1 MDRTYSE
8 LLDERENSRTQ
19 YGKSRVPLTVKLE
32 KMAEAAFPCRFGNFR
47 IFGFRRN
54 APNSPTV
61 GSTTDLQSTN
71 SAETV
76 ALKLG
81 DFSLTSDRAPL
92 VRIHSQCLTGDVFGS
107 LRCDCGRQLE
117 LALEKIAN
125 EGRGL
130 LVYAPQEGRGIGLV
144 NKLMAYQLQANG
156 ADTVEANEE
165 LGFEADQ
172 RLYDDPIAVIHYF
185 ALKKIRFLSNNPE
198 KVAALEAAGIEI
210 TERVP
215 CEIDSPDQAT
225 SYLRT
230 KKEKL
235 GHLIKGL

>member
-1 MDRTYSE
+1 MDETCSE
-8 LLDERENSRTQ
+8 PLGNREDSQTQ
-19 YGKSRVPLTVKLE
+19 YGKSSVPLTVKLE
-32 KMAEAAFPCRFGNFR
+32 KVAEATFPCHFGNFR

-54 APNSPTV
+54 AFDSPTID
-61 GSTTDLQSTN
+61 STTDLHSTD
-71 SAETV
+71 STGTV

-81 DFSLTSDRAPL
+81 DFSLAADPAPL

-107 LRCDCGRQLE
+107 LRCDCGRQLK

-130 LVYAPQEGRGIGLV
+130 LVYDPQEGRGIGLI
-144 NKLMAYQLQANG
+144 NKLMAYQLQDNG
-156 ADTVEANEE
+156 ADTVEANEK

-172 RLYDDPIAVIHYF
+172 RRYDDPIAVMRYF
-185 ALKKIRFLSNNPE
+185 GLKKVRFLSNNPE
-198 KVAALEAAGIEI
+198 KVAALEAAGIEVI
-210 TERVP
+210 ERVP
-215 CEIDSPDQAT
+215 CEVDSPNQAT